1 MDLHTYL
8 DVVPYL
14 YSMHPKF
21 KKYMLDVEQ
30 NEFAENVF
38 ILDSDYRI
46 IEPDEAQMR
55 RNRNKCIQIAQKTR
69 TFLIFQFPKR

>member
-30 NEFAENVF
+30 NDFAENVF

-46 IEPDEAQMR
+46 IESDEPR
-55 RNRNKCIQIAQKTR
+55 
-69 TFLIFQFPKR
+69 